1 MENPSAPI
9 AETRHG
15 TLVGVTDTDCLV
27 WRGIPYAAPP
37 VGPLRW
43 RAPQPVAPWQG
54 IRVADTFSAASWQ
67 NSEICAQIA
76 GGDPGRLS
84 EDCLYLN
91 ICAPAV
97 RTTPLPVMVWLHGGG
112 FTMGAG
118 DLPPYDGKSLARR
131 GVVLVTLNYRLG
143 HLGFFAHPALQ
154 GEEGETVCNFGL
166 LDQIAALSWV
176 KENIHA
182 FGGDARNITL
192 FGESAGGA

>member
-1 MENPSAPI
+1 L
-9 AETRHG
+9 G
-15 TLVGVTDTDCLV
+15 TLDDDCLS

-43 RAPQPVAPWQG
+43 RAPQPPAPWQG

-67 NSEICAQIA
+67 NSETCTQIA

-91 ICAPAV
+91 ICAPAA
-97 RTTPLPVMVWLHGGG
+97 RSGSLPVMVWLHGGG

-118 DLPPYDGKSLARR
+118 DLPPYDGKALARR

-154 GEEGETVCNFGL
+154 GEEGKPSVTSACSIKLRRCIGL
-166 LDQIAALSWV
+166 KRIS
-176 KENIHA
+176 
-182 FGGDARNITL
+182 TL
-192 FGESAGGA
+192 LAVMPAILRCLANPPGA